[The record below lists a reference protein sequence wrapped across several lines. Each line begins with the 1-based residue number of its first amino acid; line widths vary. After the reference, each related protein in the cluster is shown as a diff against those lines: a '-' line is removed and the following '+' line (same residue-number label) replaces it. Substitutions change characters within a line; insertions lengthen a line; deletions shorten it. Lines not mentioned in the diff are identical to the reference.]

1 MTKYVDF
8 GDTIIIKTSDFFKR
22 VEDVN
27 PTRLEEAKESVLGI
41 DTFKYTMNKN
51 SLGMLSISEEAFDKE
66 GSLLYKNDGQRTKI
80 PSKTIFHLASLD
92 LATLHRKDDLDFI
105 PNTIDTKVKLSEKTS
120 VGDGDVF
127 SLSLSDFTNILKSHP
142 TTHVSHINQFEAL
155 QNAGLTKVLL
165 SFHYED
171 DRGTAIMREK
181 EYSKDVKPNP
191 YTDMVVDVYITDDK
205 YSFFK
210 GYTAETDLL
219 KIQKEIKYNKQ
230 TYELEVQDFIDNNN
244 PDFEKSKG
252 FNERIE
258 FHRNYTERYQR
269 TNSNII
275 NVIKD
280 GDSIDKKM
288 SFVGNFLNNEKD
300 FINVEEI
307 INISKIALEKEQN
320 LIKSKTKVKKPKM

>member
-8 GDTIIIKTSDFFKR
+8 GDSITIKTSDFFKR

-27 PTRLEEAKESVLGI
+27 PTRLEEAKKSVLGV

-51 SLGMLSISEEAFDKE
+51 SLGMLSISEEAFDSE
-66 GSLLYKNDGQRTKI
+66 GSLLYKNDGKRTAI
-80 PSKTIFHLASLD
+80 PSKTIFHLVSLD
-92 LATLHRKDDLDFI
+92 LGTLNTKEDTSFV
-105 PNTIDTKVKLSEKTS
+105 PNTIDNKVEISGKTS
-120 VGDGDVF
+120 VSDGDVF

-171 DRGTAIMREK
+171 DRGVAVMKEK

-191 YTDMVVDVYITDDK
+191 YIDMVVDVYITDDK

-210 GYTAETDLL
+210 EYTADTDLL
-219 KIQKEIKYNKQ
+219 KIQKQIKYNKE
-230 TYELEVQDFIDNNN
+230 TYELEVQDFINNNN

-252 FNERIE
+252 FNERVE

-269 TNSNII
+269 TNSNMI

-280 GDSIDKKM
+280 SNEIDKKM
-288 SFVGNFLNNEKD
+288 IFVGNFRNNKRD

-320 LIKSKTKVKKPKM
+320 LKKAKVRKPKM

>member
-8 GDTIIIKTSDFFKR
+8 GDSITIKTSDFFKR

-27 PTRLEEAKESVLGI
+27 PTRLEEAKKSVLGV

-51 SLGMLSISEEAFDKE
+51 SLGMLSISEEAFDSE
-66 GSLLYKNDGQRTKI
+66 GSLLYKNDGKRTAI
-80 PSKTIFHLASLD
+80 PSKTIFHLVSLD
-92 LATLHRKDDLDFI
+92 LGTLNRKEDASFV
-105 PNTIDTKVKLSEKTS
+105 PNTIDNKVEISGKTS
-120 VGDGDVF
+120 VSDGDVF
-127 SLSLSDFTNILKSHP
+127 SLSLSDFTNILKSHQ

-155 QNAGLTKVLL
+155 LDAGLTKVLL

-171 DRGTAIMREK
+171 DRGVAVMKEK

-210 GYTAETDLL
+210 EYTADTDLL
-219 KIQKEIKYNKQ
+219 KIQKQIKYNKE
-230 TYELEVQDFIDNNN
+230 TYELEVQDFINNNN

-269 TNSNII
+269 TNSNMI

-280 GDSIDKKM
+280 SNEIDKKM
-288 SFVGNFLNNEKD
+288 IFVGNFRNNKRD

-320 LIKSKTKVKKPKM
+320 LKKAKVRKPKM